1 MLVGLN
7 CLQEVKK
14 VSAKLIATSKD
25 RYRATASERR
35 LYGGNTVTEFYVM
48 RPEDEKNPAN
58 WAIVMGYGPTPGQRK
73 TDAIA
78 RARKELIARRII
90 SE

>member
-1 MLVGLN
+1 
-7 CLQEVKK
+7 
-14 VSAKLIATSKD
+14 
-25 RYRATASERR
+25 
-35 LYGGNTVTEFYVM
+35 M

-58 WAIVMGYGPTPGQRK
+58 WATVMGYGPTPGQRK

-78 RARKELIARRII
+78 RARKELIARGII